1 MPPRA
6 ALLVVSLGTMAV
18 WASGLPETA
27 IAAVIVIFS
36 AVVHLPDRTGVQ
48 AGLVAALAL
57 TCFTAVRTLVDNLP
71 AFYIGLVGLTCLTA
85 VVTGAHNAARQRYV
99 EEVEQRANEVEAH
112 RLTSEREIVQQERN
126 RIARELHD
134 VVANG
139 LSLIVVQA
147 GAAQRVIDRD
157 TEGAREALNVVE
169 RTAPQSLEEMRHALG
184 ALRSDTENDRRP
196 TPSLATLEELVADF
210 RASGLV
216 VELDLD
222 NRVSA
227 GNNTLEAAAYRIVQ
241 ESLTN
246 VLKHGGDNAKVWVEL
261 FGGKLRSGG
270 RQGGG
275 FEVQATLPLESA
287 RV

>member
-1 MPPRA
+1 MPLPN
-6 ALLVVSLGTMAV
+6 
-18 WASGLPETA
+18 ASA
-27 IAAVIVIFS
+27 
-36 AVVHLPDRTGVQ
+36 
-48 AGLVAALAL
+48 
-57 TCFTAVRTLVDNLP
+57 
-71 AFYIGLVGLTCLTA
+71 
-85 VVTGAHNAARQRYV
+85 
-99 EEVEQRANEVEAH
+99 
-112 RLTSEREIVQQERN
+112 
-126 RIARELHD
+126 
-134 VVANG
+134 
-139 LSLIVVQA
+139 
-147 GAAQRVIDRD
+147 
-157 TEGAREALNVVE
+157 
-169 RTAPQSLEEMRHALG
+169 ALG
-184 ALRSDTENDRRP
+184 ADAAATTAASVATENDRRP

-270 RQGGG
+270 RQGDG